1 MIIDTLA
8 AAAKNTLYPP
18 VIRNALK
25 AVIAQ
30 DPLSLPEGKYT
41 VDGDNLFFTVA
52 EGETRPLAE
61 QRPEYHRQYI
71 DIHIVLV
78 GEEIIGAGNKG
89 LTITPDGPFNVAHDI
104 GFCEHISSESLIH
117 LHPLELAILFPGELH
132 RPMSALDASA
142 RLRKIVVKIN
152 NDLL

>member
-1 MIIDTLA
+1 MIIDTLTA
-8 AAAKNTLYPP
+8 VAKNALYPP
-18 VIRNALK
+18 VIRNALQ

-89 LTITPDGPFNVAHDI
+89 LTITPDGPFNAAHDI

-132 RPMSALDASA
+132 RPMSALDAGA

>member
-8 AAAKNTLYPP
+8 AAANNTLYPP
-18 VIRNALK
+18 VIRNALQ

-89 LTITPDGPFNVAHDI
+89 LTITPDGPFNAAHDI

-132 RPMSALDASA
+132 RPMSALDAGA

>member
-1 MIIDTLA
+1 MIIDTLT
-8 AAAKNTLYPP
+8 AAAKNALYPP
-18 VIRNALK
+18 VIRNALQ

-30 DPLSLPEGKYT
+30 DPLSLPAGKYT
-41 VDGDNLFFTVA
+41 VDGDNLFYRRRRRNAPAGRTAPGV
-52 EGETRPLAE
+52 PSSV
-61 QRPEYHRQYI
+61 HRYSYCPG
-71 DIHIVLV
+71 

-89 LTITPDGPFNVAHDI
+89 LTITPDGPFNAAHDI

-132 RPMSALDASA
+132 RPMSALDAGA